1 MPQKYSGALGIDV
14 NKAEMAIVLEFNIL
28 YNFLFVQ

>member
-1 MPQKYSGALGIDV
+1 MSQKYSGALGIDV